1 MEKYLSMAKKKFSW
15 YAVRKGRTVGI
26 FRSWFGINQAHEQID
41 GFPKA
46 EFKGFYSRSDA
57 EAYMRGSN
65 AVLKRYEKLVDKL
78 VAGDDSVK
86 EEAVRLGNQLRESSA
101 DDGKVPWED

>member
-1 MEKYLSMAKKKFSW
+1 MAKKKFEY
-15 YAVRKGRTVGI
+15 YAVRKGRKPNIYRNWYGI
-26 FRSWFGINQAHEQID
+26 GEAFEQVD

-46 EFKGFYSRSDA
+46 EYKGFYSRSDA

-86 EEAVRLGNQLRESSA
+86 EEAVRLGNQLRESSV
-101 DDGKVPWED
+101 DDGKAPWED